1 MDILPNH
8 LISKI
13 CSLTDDQ
20 TIFNI
25 GCSNTINNQVINKS
39 KEDILFHRD
48 NEPTYELNVLKEII
62 PEFSPFPYNIHN
74 FENLNIISQYIQ
86 ENIKHIQHKLHISS
100 PDTEKYYSTY
110 YFNADLFANDLL
122 TSIKVKGDICKLSF
136 ELATTRSFIDDMT
149 DGFLNILPVDEN
161 GYKEIFNHFL
171 PYIYF
176 KLFPFS
182 EIILRILHVGDI
194 DINMTFVNLSRHQND
209 IIANLTYRRSSIIF
223 TYTIIPEM
231 LYTNL
236 AYDTGN
242 GFVSFQV
249 YPRFISKGI
258 IIVVKQNNNIIEKP
272 QEVIKNINI
281 DLYDTK
287 SPEMIAHSYKLNS
300 KRLYCG
306 SIKTTKFYNL
316 NFQINDNCLYI
327 PLENI
332 NFNYVSKT
340 VIKLSFCDIQHS
352 NEGYSNKG
360 FIDVIYL
367 SKNMIRTKNGFGS
380 RYYW

>member
-1 MDILPNH
+1 MDILPDH
-8 LISKI
+8 LIGKI
-13 CSLTDDQ
+13 CSLTDDD

-25 GCSNTINNQVINKS
+25 GCSSKLNSKTMGKS
-39 KEDILFHRD
+39 KDAIMFHRD
-48 NEPTYELNVLKEII
+48 NEPTYGLNALQNALPQFNIV
-62 PEFSPFPYNIHN
+62 PYDIHN
-74 FENLNIISQYIQ
+74 FDNSNIISSYIG
-86 ENIKHIQHKLHISS
+86 ENVENIQHKVHVSS
-100 PDTEKYYSTY
+100 PDTTKRFTTY
-110 YFNADLFANDLL
+110 YFNTDLLSNDLM
-122 TSIKVKGDICKLSF
+122 TSVKVKGNITKLSF
-136 ELATTRSFIDDMT
+136 EFATKRSFIDNMT
-149 DGFLNILPVDEN
+149 DGFLSVLPVDEF
-161 GYKEIFNHFL
+161 GYKEILNDFL
-171 PYIYF
+171 PYVYF

-182 EIILRILHVGDI
+182 EIILRIQHIGDI
-194 DINMTFVNLSRHQND
+194 DINMTFVNFSRHHNE
-209 IIANLTYRRSSIIF
+209 IIANLTYRRSNILF
-223 TYTIIPEM
+223 TYAIIPEM

-258 IIVVKQNNNIIEKP
+258 IIVVKQNNSIIEKP
-272 QEVIKNINI
+272 QEVIKNVNI

-287 SPEMIAHSYKLNS
+287 SPEMIAYSFKLNS

-306 SIKTTKFYNL
+306 SIKKTKFYNL
-316 NFQINDNCLYI
+316 NFQVNDNCLYI

-332 NFNYVSKT
+332 NFNYVSNT
-340 VIKLSFCDIQHS
+340 LIKLSFYDIQHS
-352 NEGYSNKG
+352 SEG